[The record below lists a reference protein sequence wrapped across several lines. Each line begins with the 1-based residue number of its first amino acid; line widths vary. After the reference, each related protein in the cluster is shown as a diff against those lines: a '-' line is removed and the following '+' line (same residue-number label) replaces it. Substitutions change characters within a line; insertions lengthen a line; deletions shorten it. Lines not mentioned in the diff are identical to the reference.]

1 MQNHSLLLTHDP
13 RADAAFLYLRHP
25 ITRGDVVRAEVPA
38 IETPARSSIVLN
50 FDEYDHLLSIE
61 VLGASQLLPPELLQ
75 SVDPAAPHDV
85 PDCR

>member
-1 MQNHSLLLTHDP
+1 MHNHSLLLTHDP

-38 IETPARSSIVLN
+38 IETPPRSSIILN
-50 FDEYDHLLSIE
+50 FDEYDRLLSIE
-61 VLGASQLLPPELLQ
+61 VLGASKLLPPELLQ
-75 SVDPAAPHDV
+75 PVEAGAPHDV